1 MNNLFKTFLTVASKE
16 QTINTIGF
24 LSGLTY
30 TILND
35 KEKCIK
41 LSYKHE
47 SDKKQTNVDIDTSE
61 LSIRQYP
68 LSTLFSGCIN
78 GVLYGMCS
86 SFVAG
91 LMPIHLRPIVPFF
104 VSLSMID
111 TVCKAYWSRV

>member
-1 MNNLFKTFLTVASKE
+1 MNKLFRTFLRVAGTE
-16 QTINTIGF
+16 QTISSIGF

-35 KEKCIK
+35 REKCIK

-47 SDKKQTNVDIDTSE
+47 SDKKKTNVELNTSE
-61 LSIRQYP
+61 LSIFQYP
-68 LSTLFSGCIN
+68 LSTLFTGCIN

-91 LMPIHLRPIVPFF
+91 LMPIQLRPIVPFF

-111 TVCKAYWSRV
+111 TVYKACWLRV